1 MASVPVLLRLV
12 LFGPVFSVQTSCV
25 PVSPLSPGP
34 EEAEADGEGE
44 EDEETEGEAEEKA
57 EGAEEREEAE
67 GEAEAGEEAGEGAG
81 PEEAADGEAESG
93 EEEGEGEGEGALLL
107 GRGLEERGLLM
118 VLSRMKCDAARME
131 VSWIRVR
138 RERFLWSWP
147 SSGMR
152 SSMTLDSRMMT
163 LRLLTTTG
171 RVLAQTRRVHMSMA
185 AWRDAMRDWVASV
198 SSQRQRASSVVSE
211 RSAMSRRE

>member
-12 LFGPVFSVQTSCV
+12 LFGPVFSVRTFCV

-34 EEAEADGEGE
+34 EEPEAD
-44 EDEETEGEAEEKA
+44 
-57 EGAEEREEAE
+57 
-67 GEAEAGEEAGEGAG
+67 GEGAG
-81 PEEAADGEAESG
+81 PEEDADGEAESG
-93 EEEGEGEGEGALLL
+93 EEEGEAARLL

-152 SSMTLDSRMMT
+152 
-163 LRLLTTTG
+163 
-171 RVLAQTRRVHMSMA
+171 
-185 AWRDAMRDWVASV
+185 
-198 SSQRQRASSVVSE
+198 
-211 RSAMSRRE
+211 